1 MDIAVI
7 GLGYVGC
14 VSAACLAQMG
24 HNIIGVDVNETKVNM
39 INDGLS
45 PIIEKNLGSIVKD
58 QVATGRLRATRDID
72 KAVLQSGI
80 VFICVGT
87 PSRANGSLNT
97 EYIERVCA
105 EIGKALARKE
115 DYCTIALRSTV
126 LPGIAE
132 SVVIPLLEEYS
143 GKKAGEDFGFALN
156 PEFLREGSS
165 VYDFYHPPKT
175 IIGELD
181 KRSGDTIASIYATIE
196 APLFRLDLGEAAMVK
211 YADNSFH
218 AVKVAFANEIGRIC
232 KLYNID
238 SRMVMDVFTKD
249 VKLNLSSYY
258 LKPGFAFGGSCL
270 PKDLRA
276 IIHTA
281 NQNDVEVPLLKGA
294 IESNVK
300 HIEHA
305 LQMVKGD
312 GRKKVGILGL
322 SFKGGTDDLRES
334 PVVAIVEQLIGKG
347 YSVRIFDKNVSLAR
361 LMGANKEYIEREIP
375 HIARL
380 MCDSVHEVIRQSDVL
395 VIGNK
400 AHEHEKIFDQVM
412 DGQVVIDFMGLENAS
427 NGKLS
432 EVNYEG
438 ICW

>member
-24 HNIIGVDVNETKVNM
+24 HTIIGVDINETKVNM

-45 PIIEKNLGSIVKD
+45 PIIEKNLDSIVKD
-58 QVATGRLRATRDID
+58 QVASGRLKATRDID
-72 KAVLQSGI
+72 KAVSQSGI

-97 EYIERVCA
+97 EYIERVCI
-105 EIGKALARKE
+105 EIGRALAQKPG
-115 DYCTIALRSTV
+115 YCTVALRSTI

-132 SVVIPLLEEYS
+132 SVVVPLLEEHS
-143 GKKAGEDFGFALN
+143 GKKAGADFGFALN

-181 KRSGDTIASIYATIE
+181 RKSSDVIASIYEGID
-196 APLFRLDLGEAAMVK
+196 APVFRLGLDEAAMVK

-218 AVKVAFANEIGRIC
+218 AIKVAFANEIGRIC
-232 KLYNID
+232 KLYDID

-249 VKLNLSSYY
+249 VKLNLSSCY

-281 NQNDVEVPLLKGA
+281 NQNDIEVPLLKA
-294 IESNVK
+294 TIESNMK

-305 LQMVKGD
+305 LQIVKGD
-312 GRKKVGILGL
+312 GRKKIGILGL

-380 MCDSVHEVIRQSDVL
+380 MCDSMHEVIRQSDVL

-400 AHEHEKIFDQVM
+400 AHEHEKVFDEAK
-412 DGQVVIDFMGLENAS
+412 DGKVVIDFMGLENAS
-427 NGKLS
+427 NGKLR

>member
-24 HNIIGVDVNETKVNM
+24 HTIIGVDINETKVNM

-45 PIIEKNLGSIVKD
+45 PIIEKNLDSIVKD
-58 QVATGRLRATRDID
+58 QVASGRLKATRDID
-72 KAVLQSGI
+72 MAVSQSGI

-97 EYIERVCA
+97 EYIERVCI
-105 EIGKALARKE
+105 EIGRALAQKP
-115 DYCTIALRSTV
+115 DYCTVALRSTI

-132 SVVIPLLEEYS
+132 SVVVPLLEEHS
-143 GKKAGEDFGFALN
+143 GKKAGADFGFALN

-181 KRSGDTIASIYATIE
+181 RKSSDVIASIYEGID
-196 APLFRLDLGEAAMVK
+196 APVFRLGLGEAAMVK

-218 AVKVAFANEIGRIC
+218 AIKVAFANEIGRIC
-232 KLYNID
+232 KLYDID

-249 VKLNLSSYY
+249 VKLNLSSCY

-281 NQNDVEVPLLKGA
+281 NQNDIEVPLLKA
-294 IESNVK
+294 TIESNMK

-305 LQMVKGD
+305 L
-312 GRKKVGILGL
+312 
-322 SFKGGTDDLRES
+322 
-334 PVVAIVEQLIGKG
+334 
-347 YSVRIFDKNVSLAR
+347 
-361 LMGANKEYIEREIP
+361 
-375 HIARL
+375 
-380 MCDSVHEVIRQSDVL
+380 
-395 VIGNK
+395 
-400 AHEHEKIFDQVM
+400 
-412 DGQVVIDFMGLENAS
+412 
-427 NGKLS
+427 
-432 EVNYEG
+432 
-438 ICW
+438 

>member
-24 HNIIGVDVNETKVNM
+24 HTIIGVDINETKVNM

-45 PIIEKNLGSIVKD
+45 PIIEKNLDSIVKD
-58 QVATGRLRATRDID
+58 QVASGRLKATRDID
-72 KAVLQSGI
+72 KAVSQSGI

-97 EYIERVCA
+97 EYIERVCI
-105 EIGKALARKE
+105 EIGRALAQKP
-115 DYCTIALRSTV
+115 DYCTVALRSTI

-132 SVVIPLLEEYS
+132 SVVVPLLEEHS
-143 GKKAGEDFGFALN
+143 GKKAGADFGFALN

-181 KRSGDTIASIYATIE
+181 RKSSDVIASIYEGID
-196 APLFRLDLGEAAMVK
+196 APVFRLGLGEAAMVK

-218 AVKVAFANEIGRIC
+218 AIKVAFANEIGRIC
-232 KLYNID
+232 KLYDID

-249 VKLNLSSYY
+249 VKLNLSSCY

-281 NQNDVEVPLLKGA
+281 NQNDIEVPLLKA
-294 IESNVK
+294 TIESNMK

-305 LQMVKGD
+305 LQIVKGD
-312 GRKKVGILGL
+312 GRKKIGILGL

-380 MCDSVHEVIRQSDVL
+380 MCDSMHEVIRQSDVL

-400 AHEHEKIFDQVM
+400 AHEHEKVFDEAK
-412 DGQVVIDFMGLENAS
+412 DGKVVIDFMGLENAS
-427 NGKLS
+427 NGKLR

>member
-24 HNIIGVDVNETKVNM
+24 HTIIGVDINDTKVNL

-45 PIIEKNLGSIVKD
+45 PIIEKNLDSIVKD
-58 QVATGRLRATRDID
+58 QVASGRLKATRDID
-72 KAVLQSGI
+72 MAVSQSGI

-97 EYIERVCA
+97 EYIERVCI
-105 EIGKALARKE
+105 EIGRALAQKP
-115 DYCTIALRSTV
+115 DYCTVALRSTI

-132 SVVIPLLEEYS
+132 SVVVPLLEEHS
-143 GKKAGEDFGFALN
+143 GKKAGADFGFALN

-181 KRSGDTIASIYATIE
+181 RKSSDVIASIYEGID
-196 APLFRLDLGEAAMVK
+196 APVFRLGLGEAAMVK

-218 AVKVAFANEIGRIC
+218 AIKVAFANEIGRIC
-232 KLYNID
+232 KLYDID

-249 VKLNLSSYY
+249 VKLNLSSCY

-281 NQNDVEVPLLKGA
+281 NQNDIEVPLLKA
-294 IESNVK
+294 TIESNMK

-312 GRKKVGILGL
+312 GRKKIGILGL

-400 AHEHEKIFDQVM
+400 AHEHEKVFDEAK
-412 DGQVVIDFMGLENAS
+412 DGKVVIDFMGLENAS
-427 NGKLS
+427 NGKLR